1 VENSFNFKSIVKDV
15 QLTEIAEAEAILS
28 CTDQIQL
35 EKIPIIGEIIE
46 ILLLHVDFHV
56 NRKYKSTTM

>member
-1 VENSFNFKSIVKDV
+1 VENSFNFKSVVKDV

-35 EKIPIIGEIIE
+35 EVVPFR
-46 ILLLHVDFHV
+46 HSYF
-56 NRKYKSTTM
+56 

>member
-1 VENSFNFKSIVKDV
+1 MENSFNFKSVVKDV

-35 EKIPIIGEIIE
+35 EVVPFR
-46 ILLLHVDFHV
+46 DSYF
-56 NRKYKSTTM
+56 